1 MSLDSEWTGVGISTS
16 TTATTTSSS
25 SVKLNA
31 IEMTGFNTYLLQ
43 DGTLSIDKLSIA
55 VVQD

>member
-16 TTATTTSSS
+16 TTSSDTS

-43 DGTLSIDKLSIA
+43 DGNLSIDLLSIA